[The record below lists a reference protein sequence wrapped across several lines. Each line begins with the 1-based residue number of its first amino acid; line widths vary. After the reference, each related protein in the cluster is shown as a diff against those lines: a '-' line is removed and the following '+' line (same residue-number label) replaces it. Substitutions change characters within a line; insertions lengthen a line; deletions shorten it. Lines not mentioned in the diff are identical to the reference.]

1 MSATNAAYV
10 VAYAKI
16 VTDKQGIHLSG
27 VFFGGIGDTPQE
39 AHEIA
44 RKCVNTIR
52 GGTILP
58 RVIQIQEKYKV
69 LDALYEASDKFES
82 TTLQMQEAN
91 KIITRTQK

>member
-1 MSATNAAYV
+1 MSVTQAAYV

-16 VTDKQGIHLSG
+16 VTDKQGIHLNG
-27 VFFGGIGDTPQE
+27 VFFGGIGDTPEQ
-39 AHEIA
+39 AHDIA
-44 RKCVNTIR
+44 RECVNTIR

-69 LDALYEASDKFES
+69 LDALYEAADKFES

-91 KIITRTQK
+91 KIITRSQK